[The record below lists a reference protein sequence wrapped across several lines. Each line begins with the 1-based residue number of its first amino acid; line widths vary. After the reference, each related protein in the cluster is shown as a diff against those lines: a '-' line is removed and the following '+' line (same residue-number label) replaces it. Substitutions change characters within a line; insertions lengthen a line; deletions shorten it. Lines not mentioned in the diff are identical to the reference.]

1 MLILSRKVGQEL
13 CIANEIVV
21 AIKRIKGDRVTIGI
35 SAPAIVKVLRGELKP
50 HESLVTR
57 PQ

>member
-35 SAPAIVKVLRGELKP
+35 SAPAIVKVLRGELKL
-50 HESLVTR
+50 HEPLVTHAK
-57 PQ
+57 